1 MDGFFVAKIQK
12 LSDKRKGEEEK
23 SQAGTVHGDDVVD
36 DTAKVGSQDV
46 TYEKSIRQKMKKE
59 KKRGQKSKV
68 DTDDNGEQN
77 YPHKRSKISVAP
89 TVQVQKSKNKKSNA
103 KTTKPRRMK
112 ITM

>member
-23 SQAGTVHGDDVVD
+23 SQAETVHGDDVAD
-36 DTAKVGSQDV
+36 DTAKVGSQV
-46 TYEKSIRQKMKKE
+46 TYEKSVRQKMKKV
-59 KKRGQKSKV
+59 KKRGQ
-68 DTDDNGEQN
+68 NGEQN